1 MGWYVIANS
10 FTGAKVSFFRISK
23 EYFKRNTK
31 ESGFNFK
38 MQLGLQLYEKASSD
52 VLNPNFALS
61 LLFIIKLIQLALLER
76 NGL

>member
-1 MGWYVIANS
+1 M
-10 FTGAKVSFFRISK
+10 
-23 EYFKRNTK
+23 NTK